1 MPTCFAPLLAS
12 ASTGLKPIDYVIMLA
27 YVAGLLGIGVYLAR
41 RQESTEDFFVGGRSM
56 PWWAVGLSMLA
67 TLMSTL
73 TYLGSPG
80 ELIQHGIGQSTSLL
94 ALPFAFL
101 VIGFLWVPFFMRLG
115 LTSAYEYVERRFDL
129 PTRMLAVGLYL
140 FLRFVWMGAILFT
153 ASRALAQLTE
163 DTGPAFLAKAS
174 GGALEFDHD
183 SWLLAV
189 LITTG
194 VVSTL
199 YTALG
204 GIRAVIW
211 TDVLQF
217 TFLFS
222 GAVVT
227 LILVAA
233 KTGTGPVDW
242 WRTATAGGGEGH
254 TLPPLASWDMSTRVT
269 LLWTVL
275 GGFMWHICTHA
286 SDQVALQRYFTTRS
300 ASAARRTAAV
310 NYLADFTM
318 AVLLA
323 MVGMALLTYFSDT
336 RYVTEILPGITD
348 PRDPRVADR
357 IFPHF
362 IAHGLPVGISGLV
375 VAAVFAVAQSSID
388 SGINSTATV
397 ITVDLVARFKRSAMT
412 DRVELRLAQGLT
424 LVIGAVV
431 TATGLALTMLPER
444 YNILD
449 VTLKTFNL
457 ALGPLGAI
465 FMAGMLMPHVG
476 SRAVLAA
483 GMIGTLCAVY
493 FAFGDMLNE
502 ERGLTPFL
510 VIPLSW
516 LVTFTLAAFL
526 GGLMR
531 RPAPEQ
537 LRGLTWRDVVLG
549 DNGVRE

>member
-1 MPTCFAPLLAS
+1 
-12 ASTGLKPIDYVIMLA
+12 
-27 YVAGLLGIGVYLAR
+27 VYLAR

-73 TYLGSPG
+73 TYLGAPG